1 MTGAMVSRFVILRG
15 NARVIGPHL
24 GPINWRG
31 LRADIQQLGRKFL
44 PVQPMGQSGMPASC
58 SFCGKDHRGRRL
70 IGGPNHLF
78 ICNECIARCQ
88 AMLDASPGPRPGA

>member
-1 MTGAMVSRFVILRG
+1 MMARIVIPQG
-15 NARVIGPHL
+15 NATVVGPHI
-24 GPINWRG
+24 GPINWQG
-31 LRADIQQLGRKFL
+31 ILADIQQLGRKFL
-44 PVQPMGQSGMPASC
+44 PAQRLGQSGVPACC

-88 AMLDASPGPRPGA
+88 SMLDASPGPRSKA

>member
-1 MTGAMVSRFVILRG
+1 MARIVILRG
-15 NARVIGPHL
+15 DAKVIGPHL
-24 GPINWRG
+24 GPINWQG
-31 LRADIQQLGRKFL
+31 LRADLQRLWPRYVPIRS
-44 PVQPMGQSGMPASC
+44 PVPAGAAACC

-88 AMLDASPGPRPGA
+88 TMLNESPAPRPH

>member
-1 MTGAMVSRFVILRG
+1 MARLVILRG
-15 NARVIGPHL
+15 NAYVVGPHL

-31 LRADIQQLGRKFL
+31 FGADIRELGRKLL
-44 PVQPMGQSGMPASC
+44 PAQQPGPSGMRSSC

-88 AMLDASPGPRPGA
+88 SMLDASPGPRPGA

>member
-1 MTGAMVSRFVILRG
+1 MMARIVILRG
-15 NARVIGPHL
+15 NATVNGPHI
-24 GPINWRG
+24 GPINWQG
-31 LRADIQQLGRKFL
+31 ILADIQQLGRKFL
-44 PVQPMGQSGMPASC
+44 PAQRVEQSGVPACC

-88 AMLDASPGPRPGA
+88 AMLDASPGPRPKA